1 MKIVRIVFALG
12 LIAVASSATAQIKK
26 VLADKRTKWRSLDPR
41 KKLYQQARNRAK
53 RYNMDFDL
61 AVNDIVIPEKCPLLD
76 IPFIVGEKN
85 NYQFSYSLDRKDNS
99 KGYTKDN
106 IWVISVKAN
115 SMKNNATREELRTFC
130 QNVLKNDDIVRT
142 YE

>member
-1 MKIVRIVFALG
+1 
-12 LIAVASSATAQIKK
+12 
-26 VLADKRTKWRSLDPR
+26 
-41 KKLYQQARNRAK
+41 
-53 RYNMDFDL
+53 MDFDL
-61 AVNDIVIPEKCPLLD
+61 TIDDIVIPEKCPLLD
-76 IPFIVGEKN
+76 ISFIVGEKN

-115 SMKNNATREELRTFC
+115 SMKNNATREELRAFC